1 MLRRDPFAPFC
12 WIDTKSLQRVC
23 VENVS
28 TSFLVAYQKGDLIFG
43 VAWHHVL
50 LAAETEGACLRPLHP
65 HQTDACAIRVV
76 VDDQGD
82 RALPG
87 RAVKLQCGC
96 RRDGDTRLNLHGG
109 ATGKVKEELAKFR
122 GRVLTSHV
130 LPVALPG
137 PEEQAPASDNVA
149 GRPASGPVVPLNA
162 TIRVMN
168 VDFSPIISKRPGA
181 GTFFRL
187 RTVRSFPRSLM
198 RNRREGPLKLNSLA
212 ATALMRV
219 VGRVYVLPRLY
230 LTIAVFAVLTAFQPS
245 KAQEILHLPALELPK
260 LGVAEAIPKN
270 VMPPSTA
277 PSVDA
282 LSAPSIGRAL
292 GSLFK
297 DSVPRT
303 RGAPDVLLFK
313 KAAPSVVLIL
323 RKDGAFGS
331 GSLLNNGN
339 IISNRHVVGD
349 DRQVTVVF
357 KPSDP
362 SGKPKADEVVQ
373 ANVIKL
379 DVQRDLALLRPTS
392 IPTRHGLEIST
403 EDSIDVGTD
412 VVAIGHPT
420 GKDWTFTKG
429 IVSAFRPDYEW
440 SYGPNDSKHIA
451 TVIQTQTPLSPGS
464 SGGPLL
470 TEDGQIVGV
479 NSFITSGAEGL
490 NFAIAAKEIRFFL
503 VNPNNG
509 MEAQNTCTE
518 AKVLFEGRNNENTAF
533 IRTISLQCDDKVD
546 VAIIFPDNKHEAVFA
561 LVYSRRQDKPDGL
574 VLDPQRSGKWTISF
588 WDVNRD
594 GTYALQGLHPDG
606 KLMPSGYV
614 PRCGEGG
621 KPVKDFKCA

>member
-1 MLRRDPFAPFC
+1 M
-12 WIDTKSLQRVC
+12 
-23 VENVS
+23 
-28 TSFLVAYQKGDLIFG
+28 
-43 VAWHHVL
+43 
-50 LAAETEGACLRPLHP
+50 
-65 HQTDACAIRVV
+65 
-76 VDDQGD
+76 
-82 RALPG
+82 
-87 RAVKLQCGC
+87 
-96 RRDGDTRLNLHGG
+96 
-109 ATGKVKEELAKFR
+109 
-122 GRVLTSHV
+122 
-130 LPVALPG
+130 
-137 PEEQAPASDNVA
+137 
-149 GRPASGPVVPLNA
+149 
-162 TIRVMN
+162 
-168 VDFSPIISKRPGA
+168 
-181 GTFFRL
+181 
-187 RTVRSFPRSLM
+187 
-198 RNRREGPLKLNSLA
+198 
-212 ATALMRV
+212 
-219 VGRVYVLPRLY
+219 GRVYVLPRLY

-260 LGVAEAIPKN
+260 LGAAEAIPKN

-561 LVYSRRQDKPDGL
+561 LVYSRRQDKPDGV